1 MRIILPLALA
11 SAAILATATPA
22 LASPV
27 EERPFAVE
35 VEHDDLDLATRNGVA
50 RLDDR
55 LRSHIRRLCANGG
68 RDRASIELERE
79 CRAGALASAQ
89 PEKRTAI
96 ARTEERKVRLAQAR
110 RDEGSES

>member
-1 MRIILPLALA
+1 MRIITKVTIA
-11 SAAILATATPA
+11 SAALLAAATPTLAT
-22 LASPV
+22 PV
-27 EERPFAVE
+27 EERPFTVE

-89 PEKRTAI
+89 PEKRIAI
-96 ARTEERKVRLAQAR
+96 ARAEERAVRLADAR
-110 RDEGSES
+110 RKDGSES